1 MTFSE
6 ALGELAAHGATRF
19 GKMIRN
25 ELEKNPDLFNGVFT
39 PTPDKDPPH
48 FQTKGPRGG
57 VWYLRPFHNDKTS
70 IQFGKD
76 P

>member
-6 ALGELAAHGATRF
+6 ALGQLIAAGAVKL

-25 ELEKNPDLFNGVFT
+25 ELQQNPDLFNGVFT
-39 PTPDKDPPH
+39 PTPNQPQPH
-48 FQTKGPRGG
+48 FQTTGPKGG

-70 IQFGKD
+70 IQFGND
-76 P
+76 S